1 MRALVLAD
9 VGRFELVDLPD
20 PRPGPAQVRIR
31 VTQSGICGSELGGF
45 RGTDGLRHPGLVF
58 GHELIGVVDTYG
70 PDVPAGQRLEPG
82 TPVTVNPL
90 WSCGHCP
97 ICRSG
102 RPNVCPDRRLL
113 GGHVNGSNAELVVV
127 DVAALHRIGEDAGGR
142 AILAEPTACALR
154 AVRRTPIAPGGSA
167 LVLGAG
173 PIGLLLLEI
182 LRGWGVDVLLF
193 TERMD
198 GRVPAGRASGGVR
211 LPDDDEELTDE
222 VQRRTG
228 GHGVDVVFDAVGSSQ
243 TRQSAVRAV
252 RPGGE
257 VCLVGLHT
265 GESMLPVR
273 DLIRREV
280 ACTTSFAYTPQDF
293 ADAVAMLL
301 TGQVEFHGEIVH
313 AGLETG
319 QTWYERLVAGHPA
332 GKIVLE
338 PTPVGVGS
346 PVPVG
351 AAR

>member
-9 VGRFELVDLPD
+9 VGRFELVELAD
-20 PRPGPAQVRIR
+20 PQPATGEVRVR

-58 GHELIGVVDTYG
+58 GHELIGVVDAYG
-70 PDVPAGQRLEPG
+70 PGVPAEQQLEPG
-82 TPVTVNPL
+82 TAVTVNPL
-90 WSCGHCP
+90 WSCGRCP

-102 RPNVCPDRRLL
+102 RPNVCPDRQLL

-127 DVAALHRIGEDAGGR
+127 AAGALHPIGDGTAGR

-154 AVRRTPIAPGGSA
+154 AVRRTRISAGGSA

-182 LRGWGVDVLLF
+182 LRGRGVDVLLF

-198 GRVPAGRASGGVR
+198 GRAPAGRASGAVR
-211 LPDDDEELTDE
+211 LPDGEELVDQ
-222 VQRRTG
+222 VRSRTG
-228 GHGVDVVFDAVGSSQ
+228 GHGVEAVFDAVGSSA
-243 TRQSAVRAV
+243 TRQSAVQAV
-252 RPGGE
+252 RPGGD

-280 ACTTSFAYTPQDF
+280 ACVTSFAYTPQDF
-293 ADAVAMLL
+293 TDAVALL
-301 TGQVEFHGEIVH
+301 LSGEVDFHGEIVH

-319 QTWYERLVAGHPA
+319 QSWYERLVAGHPA

-338 PTPVGVGS
+338 PTPVT
-346 PVPVG
+346 VG
-351 AAR
+351 AGR

>member
-20 PRPGPAQVRIR
+20 PRPGAGEVRIR

-58 GHELIGVVDTYG
+58 GHELIGVVDAYG
-70 PDVPAGQRLEPG
+70 PGVDPGVRLEPG

-90 WSCGHCP
+90 WSCGRCP

-127 DVAALHRIGEDAGGR
+127 DAAALHPVGDDPRGR

-154 AVRRTPIAPGGSA
+154 AVRRTAIAPGGSA

-198 GRVPAGRASGGVR
+198 GRVPAGRASGGER
-211 LPDDDEELTDE
+211 LPDDHEQLVDE
-222 VQRRTG
+222 VQQRTG
-228 GHGVDVVFDAVGSSQ
+228 GLGVDVVFDAVGSSQ

-252 RPGGE
+252 RPGGD

-293 ADAVAMLL
+293 TDALALL
-301 TGQVEFHGEIVH
+301 LSGQVDFHGEIVH
-313 AGLETG
+313 AGLASG
-319 QTWYERLVAGHPA
+319 QTWYERLLAGHPA
-332 GKIVLE
+332 GKIVLQ
-338 PTPVGVGS
+338 PS
-346 PVPVG
+346 PVAAG
-351 AAR
+351 AVR

>member
-1 MRALVLAD
+1 MRALVLAE

-20 PRPGPAQVRIR
+20 PQPGAGEVRVR

-58 GHELIGVVDTYG
+58 GHELIGLVDAYG
-70 PDVPAGQRLEPG
+70 PGVPPAQQLEPG
-82 TPVTVNPL
+82 SVVTVNPL
-90 WSCGHCP
+90 WSCGRCP

-102 RPNVCPDRRLL
+102 RPNVCPHRRLL
-113 GGHVNGSNAELVVV
+113 GAHVNGSNAELVVV
-127 DVAALHRIGEDAGGR
+127 DAGSLHPLRGGSGA

-154 AVRRTPIAPGGSA
+154 AVGRTAVAGGGSA

-173 PIGLLLLEI
+173 PIGLLLLEV
-182 LRGWGVDVLLF
+182 LRRKGVEVLLF

-211 LPDDDEELTDE
+211 LPDGDPDLLDL
-222 VQRRTG
+222 VRQRTG

-243 TRQSAVRAV
+243 TRQSAVQAV
-252 RPGGE
+252 RAGGD
-257 VCLVGLHT
+257 VCLVGLHA

-280 ACTTSFAYTPQDF
+280 ACVTSFAYTPQDF
-293 ADAVAMLL
+293 SDAVALL
-301 TGQVEFHGEIVH
+301 QSGEIEFHGEIVH
-313 AGLETG
+313 AGLEAG
-319 QTWYERLVAGHPA
+319 QSWYERLVAGHPA
-332 GKIVLE
+332 GKIVLQ
-338 PTPVGVGS
+338 PS